1 MRPKVRAVNRRF
13 YLAAAAL
20 GISVLGRLAWALFFP
35 SKLILVDLHVY
46 VEGSAHLFDGTLYD
60 WTDSSRS
67 PQFPLPFTYPPFAA
81 LLLYPLH
88 FLPFDLVAVGWI
100 LATTAALFGIVWIAF
115 EMIVGRAA
123 MREQSWRTA
132 AVAWTAGGMWLEP
145 VRSTLDYGQ
154 VNVFIVLLAMLAARS
169 TRWWVSGLLVG
180 LGAGIKLTP
189 AVTGLYF
196 VARRQW
202 FAVVA
207 SAAAFFGTMG
217 LTYLLTPKETHRFYG
232 ELINDPHRIGP
243 VGSVINQSLRGALS
257 RIAGHDIGS
266 GLLWKSAVLV
276 TAVLAFFAWRALR
289 SGDRLGLLLIVQLF
303 GMMVAPI
310 SWSHHWICLVPL
322 VLWLRYGPLREAFGA
337 RLMFAY
343 WMFNTVIGIPFVL
356 GTIQKSMWDISRP
369 WFLSW
374 LGAANSIGV
383 LVLFGWMIVVGRRV
397 SPVRAADRSLEREPY
412 PVA

>member
-1 MRPKVRAVNRRF
+1 MNRRLW
-13 YLAAAAL
+13 LACAAL
-20 GISVLGRLAWALFFP
+20 SISILLRLWWALFFP
-35 SKLILVDLHVY
+35 SNLILVDLHVY
-46 VEGSAHLFDGTLYD
+46 VEGAANLFHGNLYE

-88 FLPFDLVAVGWI
+88 FLPFDVVAVGWL
-100 LATTAALFGIVWIAF
+100 LATAAALFGIVWIAL
-115 EMIVGRAA
+115 EMMVGREA
-123 MREQSWRTA
+123 MHEKSWRTA
-132 AVAWTAGGMWLEP
+132 AVAWTAGGLWLEP

-169 TRWWVSGLLVG
+169 TRWWLSGLLVG
-180 LGAGIKLTP
+180 VAAGIKLTP

-202 FAVVA
+202 LAVLA

-217 LTYLLTPKETHRFYG
+217 LTYLLTPNETGKYFG
-232 ELINDPHRIGP
+232 KLVDDPHRIGP

-266 GLLWKSAVLV
+266 GLVWKSAVLV

-289 SGDRLGLLLIVQLF
+289 SDDRLGLLLIVQLF

-322 VLWLRYGPLREAFGA
+322 VLWLRYGPLSKALGA
-337 RLMFAY
+337 RLMLAFWLFLKQVGDQVKAGEILAEIETDKALMELEAY
-343 WMFNTVIGIPFVL
+343 EDG
-356 GTIQKSMWDISRP
+356 
-369 WFLSW
+369 
-374 LGAANSIGV
+374 
-383 LVLFGWMIVVGRRV
+383 
-397 SPVRAADRSLEREPY
+397 
-412 PVA
+412 

>member
-1 MRPKVRAVNRRF
+1 MNRRF
-13 YLAAAAL
+13 QLAAAAL
-20 GISVLGRLAWALFFP
+20 GISVLARVAWALFWP
-35 SKLILVDLHVY
+35 SNLILVDLHVY
-46 VEGSAHLFDGTLYD
+46 VEGAANLFHGNLYE

-88 FLPFDLVAVGWI
+88 FLPFGVVAVGWL
-100 LATTAALFGIVWIAF
+100 LATVAALFGIVWIAL
-115 EMIVGRAA
+115 EMIVGPTA
-123 MREQSWRTA
+123 MQEQRWRTA

-154 VNVFIVLLAMLAARS
+154 VNVFLVFMAMAAARS
-169 TRWWVSGLLVG
+169 SRWWLAGAWVG

-202 FAVVA
+202 LAIAA
-207 SAAAFFGTMG
+207 SVGAFLATIG
-217 LTYLLTPKETHRFYG
+217 LTYLLAPNETKKYFG
-232 ELINDPHRIGP
+232 ELIGDPKRIGP

-257 RIAGHDIGS
+257 RLAGHDIGG

-276 TAVLAFFAWRALR
+276 TAVLAFFAWRALA
-289 SGDRLGLLLIVQLF
+289 SDDRLGTLLIVQLF
-303 GMMVAPI
+303 GLLAAPI

-322 VLWLRYGPLREAFGA
+322 VLWLRYGPLREAAGA
-337 RLMFAY
+337 RLMYAY
-343 WMFNTVIGIPFVL
+343 WMFNTIVGIAWFL
-356 GTIQKSMWDISRP
+356 GTVQTNMWEISRP
-369 WFLSW
+369 GYLAWA
-374 LGAANSIGV
+374 GAANALGV
-383 LVLFGWMIVVGRRV
+383 LALFAWIIAVKRF
-397 SPVRAADRSLEREPY
+397 SPVPVADRSPVREPY

>member
-1 MRPKVRAVNRRF
+1 MNRRF

>member
-1 MRPKVRAVNRRF
+1 MNRRLW
-13 YLAAAAL
+13 LASAAL
-20 GISVLGRLAWALFFP
+20 SISILLRLWWALFFP
-35 SKLILVDLHVY
+35 SNLILVDLHVY
-46 VEGSAHLFDGTLYD
+46 VEGSANLFSGNLYE

-88 FLPFDLVAVGWI
+88 FLPFDVVAVGWL
-100 LATTAALFGIVWIAF
+100 LATAAALFGIVWIAL
-115 EMIVGRAA
+115 EMMVGREA

-132 AVAWTAGGMWLEP
+132 AIAWTAGGLWLEP

-169 TRWWVSGLLVG
+169 TRWWLAGLLVG
-180 LGAGIKLTP
+180 VASGIKLTP
-189 AVTGLYF
+189 AMTGLYF

-202 FAVVA
+202 LAVVA

-217 LTYLLTPKETHRFYG
+217 LTYLLTPRETDKYFG
-232 ELINDPHRIGP
+232 QLVNDPHRIGP

-266 GLLWKSAVLV
+266 GLLWESAVLV

-289 SGDRLGLLLIVQLF
+289 SDDRLGLLIIVQLF

-322 VLWLRYGPLREAFGA
+322 VLWLRYGPLRKAVGA
-337 RLMFAY
+337 RLMTAF
-343 WMFNTVIGIPFVL
+343 WLFNTIVGIPWMLGVL
-356 GTIQKSMWDISRP
+356 QKSMWDISRP
-369 WFLSW
+369 WYLAW
-374 LGAANSIGV
+374 LGASNALGV
-383 LVLFGWMIVVGRRV
+383 LVLFAWMIAVARF
-397 SPVRAADRSLEREPY
+397 SPAPAADLSREREPY

>member
-1 MRPKVRAVNRRF
+1 MNRRLW
-13 YLAAAAL
+13 LASAAL
-20 GISVLGRLAWALFFP
+20 SISILLRLWWALFFP
-35 SKLILVDLHVY
+35 SNLILVDLHVY
-46 VEGSAHLFDGTLYD
+46 VEGAANLFGGNLYE

-88 FLPFDLVAVGWI
+88 FLPFDVVAVGWL
-100 LATTAALFGIVWIAF
+100 LATAAALFGIVWIAL
-115 EMIVGRAA
+115 EMMVGRAA
-123 MREQSWRTA
+123 MHEQSWRTA
-132 AVAWTAGGMWLEP
+132 AVAWTAGGLWLEP

-169 TRWWVSGLLVG
+169 TRWWLSGLLVG
-180 LGAGIKLTP
+180 VATGIKLTP

-196 VARRQW
+196 VARRRW
-202 FAVVA
+202 LAVIA

-217 LTYLLTPKETHRFYG
+217 LTYLLTPRETEKYFG
-232 ELINDPHRIGP
+232 QLVDDPHRIGP

-266 GLLWKSAVLV
+266 GLVWKSAVLL

-289 SGDRLGLLLIVQLF
+289 SDDRLGLLLIVQLF

-322 VLWLRYGPLREAFGA
+322 VLWLRYGPLSKAVGA
-337 RLMFAY
+337 RLITAF
-343 WMFNTVIGIPFVL
+343 WLFNTIVGIPWMLGVL
-356 GTIQKSMWDISRP
+356 QKSMWDVSRP
-369 WFLSW
+369 WYLAW
-374 LGAANSIGV
+374 AGASNAIGV
-383 LVLFGWMIVVGRRV
+383 LVLFAWMIAVARF
-397 SPVRAADRSLEREPY
+397 SPAPAVDRSLEREPY
-412 PVA
+412 PVP